1 MDLSPDL
8 LLSIL
13 FIAIIVNTAVIVG
26 LVVSNRSARRRQALA
41 TTGHA
46 SAVERTLATSYVDH
60 SARAGWGE
68 PAVVEPAVG
77 DGADTA
83 SPALEAVAV
92 AGTAVEVT
100 EPTAIEP
107 AAIEEPGPSAVAAA
121 PEAPTATGRDALT
134 GLLDATT
141 FAQRVAVEEAR
152 VARYQRPATI
162 VIVEL
167 EGLDRLIERLGHD
180 AGDRVLAAV
189 ADTIR
194 RLARGADHV
203 ARLGGGRFGVLL
215 TETDEVA
222 AINYVERVRR
232 ACDLWLESG
241 AMAMRLAIG
250 WAGTSGEPGLGEVQR
265 VAVDRMYAELRRD
278 ERRATADEAATD
290 EPTRLAS

>member
-26 LVVSNRSARRRQALA
+26 LVVSNRSARRRALA
-41 TTGHA
+41 TSGHA
-46 SAVERTLATSYVDH
+46 SAVDRTLSTSYVDQT
-60 SARAGWGE
+60 ARAAWPD
-68 PAVVEPAVG
+68 PAVEAPEVVEA
-77 DGADTA
+77 
-83 SPALEAVAV
+83 EIVA
-92 AGTAVEVT
+92 
-100 EPTAIEP
+100 PTIIEP
-107 AAIEEPGPSAVAAA
+107 AAMDAPAPRMAAA
-121 PEAPTATGRDALT
+121 DPAAEPEVAVVVGRDVLT

-162 VIVEL
+162 VIIEL
-167 EGLDRLIERLGHD
+167 DGLERLIERLGPD
-180 AGDRVLAAV
+180 AGDRVLPAV

-250 WAGTSGEPGLGEVQR
+250 WAGTSGEPALGEVQR
-265 VAVDRMYAELRRD
+265 VAVERMYAELRRG
-278 ERRATADEAATD
+278 ERRAATEEAATD

>member
-26 LVVSNRSARRRQALA
+26 LIVSNRSARRRQALA
-41 TTGHA
+41 MTGHA
-46 SAVERTLATSYVDH
+46 SAVERTLSTSYVDH
-60 SARAGWGE
+60 TARAGWPD
-68 PAVVEPAVG
+68 PAVDEP
-77 DGADTA
+77 
-83 SPALEAVAV
+83 
-92 AGTAVEVT
+92 EVV
-100 EPTAIEP
+100 EPTAIDPAGLDATSVAPPAMPDADP
-107 AAIEEPGPSAVAAA
+107 AAEPEVAVVA
-121 PEAPTATGRDALT
+121 GRDVLT

-162 VIVEL
+162 VIIEL
-167 EGLDRLIERLGHD
+167 DGLERLVERLGPD
-180 AGDRVLAAV
+180 AGDRVVPAV
-189 ADTIR
+189 ADTIA

-250 WAGTSGEPGLGEVQR
+250 WAGTSGEPALGEVQR
-265 VAVDRMYAELRRD
+265 VAVERMYAELRRG
-278 ERRATADEAATD
+278 ERRAATEEPD

>member
-26 LVVSNRSARRRQALA
+26 LVVSNRSARRRALA
-41 TTGHA
+41 TSGHA
-46 SAVERTLATSYVDH
+46 SAVDRTLSTSYVDQT
-60 SARAGWGE
+60 ARAAWPD
-68 PAVVEPAVG
+68 PAVEAPEVVEPG
-77 DGADTA
+77 I
-83 SPALEAVAV
+83 VA
-92 AGTAVEVT
+92 
-100 EPTAIEP
+100 PTIIEP
-107 AAIEEPGPSAVAAA
+107 AAMEAPAAA
-121 PEAPTATGRDALT
+121 MAAADPAAEPEVAVVVGRDVLT

-162 VIVEL
+162 VIIEL
-167 EGLDRLIERLGHD
+167 DGLERLIERLGPD
-180 AGDRVLAAV
+180 AGDRVLPAV

-250 WAGTSGEPGLGEVQR
+250 WAGTSGEPALGEVQR
-265 VAVDRMYAELRRD
+265 VAVERMYAELRRG
-278 ERRATADEAATD
+278 ERRAATEEAATD

>member
-41 TTGHA
+41 MTGHA
-46 SAVERTLATSYVDH
+46 SAVERTLSTSYVDH
-60 SARAGWGE
+60 TARAGWPD
-68 PAVVEPAVG
+68 PAVESPEVEAP
-77 DGADTA
+77 
-83 SPALEAVAV
+83 E
-92 AGTAVEVT
+92 VE

-107 AAIEEPGPSAVAAA
+107 AALDEPAVSLPATPAADPA
-121 PEAPTATGRDALT
+121 AEPEVAVVAGRDVLT

-162 VIVEL
+162 VIIEL
-167 EGLDRLIERLGHD
+167 DGLERLVERLGPD
-180 AGDRVLAAV
+180 AGDRVLPAV
-189 ADTIR
+189 ADTIG

-250 WAGTSGEPGLGEVQR
+250 WAGTSGEPALGEVQR
-265 VAVDRMYAELRRD
+265 VAVERMYAELRRG
-278 ERRATADEAATD
+278 ERRAATEEAATD